1 MPHFLLF
8 DPYAGGH
15 HAEHVRHILRGWQ
28 ARYGKCDDHR
38 VTVAVAPKLLA
49 DHPDLLELGN
59 ELSPRIRFTEIE
71 SVADLDGR
79 LLAAGLWH
87 RHAVTQAINRHRP
100 THVLL
105 LYFDHAQLALGL
117 GLRFSFPVSLSGI
130 LFRPSF
136 HYGEFETDT
145 PPLRE
150 RVTRL
155 RKRLVL
161 QGALQNPHLAT
172 VFTLDPSAV
181 PAISSL
187 SRGAKA
193 VALPDPV
200 DPTPSIPEAS
210 VEAVRAAYGVEEG
223 RTLALLFGLLA
234 ERKGVFALIDA
245 LRLLPS
251 SAAQRLTVLFAGAIR
266 PEIHDRLR
274 AAAEGIGPPTLLL
287 HDTFVPDDEVQNLI
301 GASDLI
307 LVPYQRH
314 IGSSGVLIRAA
325 AAGRPVLGQ
334 DYGVVGQ
341 QITQHRLGRTV
352 DSTQPEALAAAL
364 VSFLE
369 HPSEGFDAAMARDFA
384 ERNTVSA
391 YQRVLFDHLKL
402 HAPPSP
408 TG

>member
-1 MPHFLLF
+1 MSHLLLF

-28 ARYGKCDDHR
+28 ARYGEHGEHR

-49 DHPDLLELGN
+49 DHPDLLELGK
-59 ELSPRIRFTEIE
+59 ELSPHIRFTEIE
-71 SVADLDGR
+71 DVADLDGR

-87 RHAVTQAINRHRP
+87 RHAVARAIERHRP

-105 LYFDHAQLALGL
+105 LYLDHAQLALGL
-117 GLRFSFPVSLSGI
+117 GLRFSFPVLLSGI

-136 HYGEFETDT
+136 HYGNFEAGT

-155 RKRLVL
+155 RKRIVL
-161 QGALQNPHLAT
+161 RGALRNPHLST

-181 PAISSL
+181 PAISNL
-187 SRGAKA
+187 SRRTEA

-200 DPTPSIPEAS
+200 DPAPAVPEAPIES
-210 VEAVRAAYGVEEG
+210 VRAAYGVEGG

-234 ERKGVFALIDA
+234 ERKGVFAMIDA
-245 LRLLPS
+245 IRLLPP

-274 AAAEGIGPPTLLL
+274 AATRDIGPPTLVI
-287 HDTFVPDDEVQNLI
+287 HDTFVPDEEIQDLVR
-301 GASDLI
+301 ASDLI

-314 IGSSGVLIRAA
+314 VGSSGVLIRAA
-325 AAGRPVLGQ
+325 AANRPVIGQ

-341 QITQHRLGRTV
+341 QITEHRLGRTV

-364 VSFLE
+364 MSFLDD
-369 HPSEGFDAAMARDFA
+369 PTEGFHVQTAREFA
-384 ERNTVSA
+384 EHNTVEA

-402 HAPPSP
+402 HSP
-408 TG
+408 ASPVR